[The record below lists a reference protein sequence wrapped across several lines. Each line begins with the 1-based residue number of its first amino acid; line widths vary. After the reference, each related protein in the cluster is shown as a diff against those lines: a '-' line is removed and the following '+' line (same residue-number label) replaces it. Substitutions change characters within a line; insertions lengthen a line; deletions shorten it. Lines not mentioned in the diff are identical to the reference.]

1 MLLRK
6 IFSKG
11 SDTQQFIY
19 SRPSRD
25 FSVIRR
31 VLMDIPI
38 YTLDGGD
45 PECMLIS
52 LFLIQNCKDKIQ
64 NYLDRCPQYTYD
76 NIQGKQR

>member
-1 MLLRK
+1 
-6 IFSKG
+6 
-11 SDTQQFIY
+11 
-19 SRPSRD
+19 
-25 FSVIRR
+25 
-31 VLMDIPI
+31 MDIPV

-45 PECMLIS
+45 PEGMLIS